1 MLQRLWVE
9 KTLHFYSIDP
19 IMTTIS
25 RKEPFI
31 LVLGDI
37 VAFYMGLWLMLFLRY
52 AELPTKENLTLHLIP
67 FSILFVI
74 WLGVFFIAGLYEKHT
89 LLIKQKV
96 AGTILRAQI
105 TNSILAVLFFYFVPF
120 FGIAPKTNLFLS
132 LITSFGFVMVWRL
145 FLFPSFEVRIKEKAL
160 LVGSGPEM
168 LELEKEVNNNS
179 RYDMQFVSTLDVT
192 TTQGSVMQSEMQQ
205 KIYAENISVIV
216 ADFRDEKVEPVLPTL
231 YNLIFSDVRFVDMYK
246 LYEDI
251 FDRIPLSLVRYNWF
265 LEHIS
270 GTAERG
276 YDFLKRA
283 MDFIISLVL
292 GMISLAFYPFVYI
305 AIKLEDGGPIFFTQ
319 ERIGKSNELIIVKK
333 FRSLAVH
340 NNPDGIAK
348 NPLPTKVGAFLRR
361 TRIDELPQLWSVLI
375 GDLSLIGPR
384 PEIPALVQMYEKE
397 IPYYNVRHLI
407 KPGLSG
413 WAQLYQSNA
422 PRWGTEVNETRVKL
436 SYDLYYIKH
445 RSLGLDLKVAL
456 RTIKTLLSRE
466 GI

>member
-1 MLQRLWVE
+1 
-9 KTLHFYSIDP
+9 
-19 IMTTIS
+19 MTTMS
-25 RKEPFI
+25 KKEPFL

-37 VAFYMGLWLMLFLRY
+37 VAFYMALWLMLFLRY
-52 AELPTKENLTLHLIP
+52 AELPTKENLTLHLVP
-67 FSILFVI
+67 FSILFII

-96 AGTILRAQI
+96 AGTILRAQV
-105 TNSILAVLFFYFVPF
+105 TNSILAVLFFYFIPF
-120 FGIAPKTNLFLS
+120 FGIAPKINLFLS
-132 LITSFGFVMVWRL
+132 LVTSFGFVMIWRL
-145 FLFPSFEVRIKEKAL
+145 FLFGSFETGTREKAL
-160 LVGSGPEM
+160 LIGSGPEM

-179 RYDMQFVSTLDVT
+179 RYDVQFVASLDVT
-192 TTQGSVMQSEMQQ
+192 KVDGDEVKSEMQQ
-205 KIYAENISVIV
+205 KIYSENISVIV

-231 YNLIFSDVRFVDMYK
+231 YNLIFSDVRFVDIYK

-265 LEHIS
+265 LEHVS

-276 YDFLKRA
+276 YDFLKRG
-283 MDFIISLVL
+283 MDFIISLTL
-292 GMISLAFYPFVYI
+292 GVVSLIFYPFVYI
-305 AIKLEDGGPIFFTQ
+305 AIKLEDGGPIFFAQ
-319 ERIGKSNELIIVKK
+319 ERIGKNNELIQLKK

-340 NNPDGIAK
+340 NSPDGIAK
-348 NPLPTKVGAFLRR
+348 NPSPTKVGAFLRR
-361 TRIDELPQLWSVLI
+361 TRIDELPQLWSVII

-384 PEIPALVQMYEKE
+384 PEIPTLVTVYEKE

-422 PRWGTEVNETRVKL
+422 PRWGTEVNETRTKL

-445 RSLGLDLKVAL
+445 RSLGLDLKVTL

-466 GI
+466 GL

>member
-1 MLQRLWVE
+1 
-9 KTLHFYSIDP
+9 
-19 IMTTIS
+19 MTMMS
-25 RKEPFI
+25 KKEPFI

-37 VAFYMGLWLMLFLRY
+37 IAFYMGLWLMLFLRY
-52 AELPTKENLTLHLIP
+52 AELPSKANLTLHLVP

-74 WLGVFFIAGLYEKHT
+74 WFGVFFIAGLYEKHT
-89 LLIKQKV
+89 LLIKEKI

-105 TNSILAVLFFYFVPF
+105 TNSILAVLFFYFIPF
-120 FGIAPKTNLFLS
+120 FGIAPKTNLFLT
-132 LITSFGFVMVWRL
+132 LLTSFGFVMVWRL
-145 FLFPSFEVRIKEKAL
+145 FIFAGFETRTKEKAL
-160 LVGSGPEM
+160 LIGSGPEM
-168 LELEKEVNNNS
+168 AELEMEVNNNS
-179 RYDMQFVSTLDVT
+179 RYDVQFVSSLDVSNASADGV
-192 TTQGSVMQSEMQQ
+192 QAEMQQ
-205 KIYAENISVIV
+205 KIYTEGISVIV

-265 LEHIS
+265 LEHIAGS
-270 GTAERG
+270 AERG
-276 YDFLKRA
+276 YDFLKRT
-283 MDFIISLVL
+283 MDFTVSLLL
-292 GMISLAFYPFVYI
+292 GVVSLFFYPFVYL

-319 ERIGKSNELIIVKK
+319 ERIGKNNELIAVKK

-340 NNPDGIAK
+340 NNPNGIAL

-384 PEIPALVQMYEKE
+384 PEIPALVEVYEKE

-413 WAQLYQSNA
+413 WAQLYQYA
-422 PRWGTEVNETRVKL
+422 PPKFSAKLDETRIKL